1 MEACDDDMPD
11 PEEVDLTAEVEARD
25 DMPDFEEVDSAA
37 KVEARDDVPEV
48 EEVESAAD
56 SGTAL
61 GGNDGCLG
69 MKPGGGFDG
78 CFGVKRGQRRYCGS
92 ATGRVGG
99 GNKAI
104 WTDPTLS
111 RKRNLGL
118 R

>member
-11 PEEVDLTAEVEARD
+11 TEEVDLTAEVEARD

-69 MKPGGGFDG
+69 MKPGGGSKRARRSRSCDRLSAPEAGKRMMMG
-78 CFGVKRGQRRYCGS
+78 C
-92 ATGRVGG
+92 
-99 GNKAI
+99 
-104 WTDPTLS
+104 
-111 RKRNLGL
+111 
-118 R
+118 